1 MQKSIIRYK
10 IESFTFLTLRYI
22 NTSFSMFNNDVTLGT
37 NAQCNIKFFLQEWY
51 LSHFESCICQ
61 HFHPPVDIFIN
72 TSCSK
77 QYLQD
82 KYRNYVSK
90 SFTVLFLFNYNNI
103 IDYKCFEIHNEML
116 CNFAFQKRTHQ
127 RMSNI
132 YVLSR
137 TNFSIQ
143 YQH

>member
-1 MQKSIIRYK
+1 MILLFPYLPYV
-10 IESFTFLTLRYI
+10 T
-22 NTSFSMFNNDVTLGT
+22 FNNDFTLGT
-37 NAQCNIKFFLQEWY
+37 NAQCNIKNLLQEWY

-61 HFHPPVDIFIN
+61 HFHPPVDMFIN

-90 SFTVLFLFNYNNI
+90 SFTVLFLFNYKQYHWLSVQGNSLWNFVQF
-103 IDYKCFEIHNEML
+103 CFP
-116 CNFAFQKRTHQ
+116 KKTRQ
-127 RMSNI
+127 RISNI
-132 YVLSR
+132 NVLNR
-137 TNFSIQ
+137 ANFSIQ

>member
-1 MQKSIIRYK
+1 
-10 IESFTFLTLRYI
+10 
-22 NTSFSMFNNDVTLGT
+22 MFNNDVTLGT
-37 NAQCNIKFFLQEWY
+37 NAQCNIKIY
-51 LSHFESCICQ
+51 YKNDICHILS
-61 HFHPPVDIFIN
+61 PVYVSISILLSIN

-132 YVLSR
+132 YVLNR

>member
-1 MQKSIIRYK
+1 MMSHWVRMHSVISIFFYK
-10 IESFTFLTLRYI
+10 NGICHI
-22 NTSFSMFNNDVTLGT
+22 
-37 NAQCNIKFFLQEWY
+37 
-51 LSHFESCICQ
+51 LSPVYICQ
-61 HFHPPVDIFIN
+61 HFHPPVDMFIN

-132 YVLSR
+132 YVLNR